1 MPYVY
6 DNIKNMLIFAAHTHN
21 SQNTIHMTNNIVE
34 IDLNKLDAE
43 IAALQLQIELLTNTK
58 RYAQSIGIKA
68 QAAPVAKKTAGRK
81 PGAKKAAPAAKVAP
95 KKAAPKKAGRKA
107 KKTEKVV
114 KQPKSKGALGVT
126 DFITAFLKGNDRADA
141 NAIIKAY
148 ATYTGKTEKQITS
161 NVSNA
166 LSRLKSANKVN
177 NAAKADGKKKGTEW
191 FLTDAK

>member
-1 MPYVY
+1 
-6 DNIKNMLIFAAHTHN
+6 MLIFAAHTHN

-107 KKTEKVV
+107 KKTAQQKADKADKQEK
-114 KQPKSKGALGVT
+114 
-126 DFITAFLKGNDRADA
+126 TAA
-141 NAIIKAY
+141 
-148 ATYTGKTEKQITS
+148 
-161 NVSNA
+161 
-166 LSRLKSANKVN
+166 
-177 NAAKADGKKKGTEW
+177 AAKANKKK
-191 FLTDAK
+191 K

>member
-1 MPYVY
+1 
-6 DNIKNMLIFAAHTHN
+6 MLIFAAHTHN

-95 KKAAPKKAGRKA
+95 KKAAPKKTAPKKAGRKA

-114 KQPKSKGALGVT
+114 KQPKSKSSLGVT